1 MYNIYFIYIF
11 TCKDDSVFTCE
22 DDQWCIITILLLSM
36 TDPVDCSYRE
46 HEQNWE
52 LITYICAGIA
62 VPMALVT
69 IILTCTKRYLSRRSH
84 CIRKNYKKLQRAR
97 QEEPESDGDTELNSV
112 ELHTPEQETTPY
124 IPSLS
129 AGLMLSSSSS
139 PIPFTPFQDTEEEEA
154 VKSPIATH
162 HLTRKSV
169 TFAPIP
175 LNDSVNIPCNVPS
188 PLDEGIAIGT
198 DDKEETTSLLRVCST
213 PNDSTPDGSP
223 TYNSNIHQSQED
235 EGYDS
240 LRLKTPLAVCME
252 TTSAN
257 KCASMVLHETSYI

>member
-1 MYNIYFIYIF
+1 
-11 TCKDDSVFTCE
+11 
-22 DDQWCIITILLLSM
+22 M

-46 HEQNWE
+46 HEPNWE
-52 LITYICAGIA
+52 LITYVCAGVA

-69 IILTCTKRYLSRRSH
+69 IILTCTKRCLSRRSH
-84 CIRKNYKKLQRAR
+84 CIRKNYKKLQRVR
-97 QEEPESDGDTELNSV
+97 QEEPESDDDAELNSV

-139 PIPFTPFQDTEEEEA
+139 PIPFTPVQDTKEET
-154 VKSPIATH
+154 VKCPIATH

-175 LNDSVNIPCNVPS
+175 LNDLVNIPCNVPS

-240 LRLKTPLAVCME
+240 LRLKTAIAVCINQKTAVCME

-257 KCASMVLHETSYI
+257 NCASMVLRETSYNTA

>member
-1 MYNIYFIYIF
+1 
-11 TCKDDSVFTCE
+11 
-22 DDQWCIITILLLSM
+22 M

-139 PIPFTPFQDTEEEEA
+139 PIPFTPVQDTEDEEA

-162 HLTRKSV
+162 HLTSKGV

-175 LNDSVNIPCNVPS
+175 LNDSVNIPWNVPS

-198 DDKEETTSLLRVCST
+198 DDKEETTSLLHINPT
-213 PNDSTPDGSP
+213 HDSNNQTSP
-223 TYNSNIHQSQED
+223 INIETSNTKPQED
-235 EGYDS
+235 EGYCS
-240 LRLKTPLAVCME
+240 LPPLVCME
-252 TTSAN
+252 TTSATKYAN
-257 KCASMVLHETSYI
+257 KCTSMV